1 MIIRAMNQG
10 VYRNIERGDMGM
22 EGFLDPKGL
31 AEALSIP
38 VSQVYRLTQ
47 KGELPH
53 IRVGKYIRFNL
64 DEVIS
69 DLHRDGA
76 GALL

>member
-1 MIIRAMNQG
+1 MIMRAMNQG
-10 VYRNIERGDMGM
+10 VYRKIERGDMGM

-47 KGELPH
+47 KGDLPH

-64 DEVIS
+64 DEVIR

>member
-1 MIIRAMNQG
+1 MIIRAVNKG
-10 VYRNIERGDMGM
+10 VHGNIERGDMGM

-64 DEVIS
+64 DEVIG
-69 DLHRDGA
+69 DLHRNSA
-76 GALL
+76 SSLL

>member
-1 MIIRAMNQG
+1 MIIRAVNQG
-10 VYRNIERGDMGM
+10 VYRKIERGDMGM

-64 DEVIS
+64 DEVIG
-69 DLHRDGA
+69 DLHRNSA
-76 GALL
+76 SSLL